1 MPYNPYGEYQPV
13 RPTDFQGQPYQPPS
27 SWNPT
32 VPAAQTGGNPGAPA
46 RTSNPWVAPTGV
58 NVDPSKWTTTNANQW
73 ANYMQTMLPYQQYQ
87 QNTYQYGNDF
97 NEAQRR
103 WNQQQGWTQATDQ
116 FNMGLSGRQQTM
128 AEWQAQEAARQWQ
141 NQFDYTRQND
151 AFSQDLANRQFGLS
165 QQTQDQSYQIAAQQN
180 AINQAYN
187 QGRLTNDQRQLAL
200 AELTQQQQNAY
211 QYANLNATQ
220 GWNREELAA
229 TNAYR
234 AQQDTLAR
242 AQMAQQA
249 QLQTQQ
255 LEAQRQNAIL
265 QATGRNQMP
274 SARWMRR
281 T

>member
-1 MPYNPYGEYQPV
+1 MADYWSNESTYK
-13 RPTDFQGQPYQPPS
+13 PTDFQGQPYKPPT
-27 SWNPT
+27 SWNPN
-32 VPAAQTGGNPGAPA
+32 VPAAQTGGNMGAPA
-46 RTSNPWVAPTGV
+46 QTSNPWNAPTGI
-58 NVDPSKWTTTNANQW
+58 NTDPSKWTTTNANQW
-73 ANYMQTMLPYQQYQ
+73 AQYMSTMLPYQQYV

-103 WNQQQGWTQATDQ
+103 WNQQQNWTQQTDQ
-116 FNMGLSGRQQTM
+116 YNMGLTGRQQQM

-141 NQFDYTRQND
+141 NQFDYQRGND

-211 QYANLNATQ
+211 QYANLAATQ

-229 TNAYR
+229 TQQYR
-234 AQQDTLAR
+234 AQQDQLAR

-249 QLQTQQ
+249 QLQAQQ
-255 LEAQRQNAIL
+255 LEAARQNAIL
-265 QATGRNQMP
+265 QATGRNQAP
-274 SARWMRR
+274 NAKWMRR